1 MPEAV
6 YDTDQASVTHYVN
19 GELATREPLAEPGP
33 GLLTIGNATIG
44 NWSVPTPRRRRA
56 SVRNL
61 NGRMD
66 ELIVFGQ
73 ALDDQEI
80 RRIYEVG
87 RP

>member
-1 MPEAV
+1 
-6 YDTDQASVTHYVN
+6 VTHYVN
-19 GELATREPLAEPGP
+19 GRPASRERLKEPSS
-33 GLLTIGNATIG
+33 GLRTIGDATIG
-44 NWSVPTPRRRRA
+44 NWSVPTPRHRA
-56 SVRNL
+56 SRVRNL
-61 NGRMD
+61 NGCMD